1 MRILKLVLENF
12 KTIYSGMKKKRIT
25 LNFDDSVSREMV
37 LLVGPNGSG
46 KTSILSQLHPFP
58 YVGNMDVRNSQDPIL
73 EDEKGYKEIVI
84 KHNGIIYIMAHLYT
98 PTKDG
103 KHKLICSFYKDN
115 VNLNITGGVKSFY
128 DLVYDEFGLTPAFL
142 KIMRLGYNVTGII
155 DMGATERKNF
165 MSFFLNEIEPYQ
177 DANKKI
183 KEASKNIKN
192 KIKYI
197 TENLNNIDI
206 DKNLTPALIEKE
218 LKSLDSQIKNEE
230 DSLEKVKQTLSVL
243 KEGELTKEDK
253 EKAEEYIDMLK
264 SYNKYNFANIEEAK
278 NKINENRKILA
289 DYDFKAKDNSK
300 ELAKISFK
308 ITELNNSISDLDK
321 RIEEATGIKVT
332 VADEPLSC
340 VARGTGSSLS
350 TLDLLE
356 TGGTFKRRNKK

>member
-1 MRILKLVLENF
+1 MRILKLTLENF

-25 LNFDDSVSREMV
+25 LNFDDSISREMV

-165 MSFFLNEIEPYQ
+165 MSFFLN
-177 DANKKI
+177 
-183 KEASKNIKN
+183 
-192 KIKYI
+192 
-197 TENLNNIDI
+197 
-206 DKNLTPALIEKE
+206 
-218 LKSLDSQIKNEE
+218 
-230 DSLEKVKQTLSVL
+230 VFV
-243 KEGELTKEDK
+243 
-253 EKAEEYIDMLK
+253 
-264 SYNKYNFANIEEAK
+264 F
-278 NKINENRKILA
+278 
-289 DYDFKAKDNSK
+289 
-300 ELAKISFK
+300 
-308 ITELNNSISDLDK
+308 
-321 RIEEATGIKVT
+321 
-332 VADEPLSC
+332 
-340 VARGTGSSLS
+340 VARNT
-350 TLDLLE
+350 
-356 TGGTFKRRNKK
+356 K